1 MSDAAVTTSSP
12 PTERGTSKGSG
23 TRAGAG
29 TPGRPGVSRSRSL
42 LRHGSLCLFMIVMI
56 YPLIWMAVSSF
67 KPGHLVL
74 SEPGLIPS
82 EMTLD
87 NFRDGWNSLNRPFSV
102 FFVNSFIVTIGSII
116 GNLFSCSL
124 AAYALARLQFK
135 ARKLYFGITLASIM
149 LPIHV
154 LIIPQYIFFSQLG
167 WVNTYFPLLIPKIL
181 ATDAFFVFLMVQF
194 IRTIP
199 RDLDRAAWIDGAGPF
214 LTFWYVI
221 LPLMRPALVT
231 TTIFTFIWTWNDF
244 FTPLIYLT
252 SVDMYTVP
260 VALSSMVDAEAQQ
273 GIGMLFAM
281 SMLSLIPVLFFF
293 VFAQRYLIRGIATTG
308 LK

>member
-1 MSDAAVTTSSP
+1 MATMLAESRARRASRPPSSSHVVRRRRNAVF
-12 PTERGTSKGSG
+12 KH
-23 TRAGAG
+23 AGLW
-29 TPGRPGVSRSRSL
+29 V
-42 LRHGSLCLFMIVMI
+42 FMIAMI
-56 YPLIWMAVSSF
+56 YPLIWMGVSSF
-67 KPGHLVL
+67 KPGNLVL

-82 EMTLD
+82 EVTLE
-87 NFRDGWNSLNRPFSV
+87 NFTEGWNVLNRPFSV
-102 FFVNSFIVTIGSII
+102 FFVNSLIVTVGSIV

-135 ARKLYFGITLASIM
+135 ARKVYFAITLASVM
-149 LPIHV
+149 LPMHV
-154 LIIPQYIFFSQLG
+154 LVIPQYIFFSELG
-167 WVNTYFPLLIPKIL
+167 WVNTYFPLLIPKFL

-214 LTFWYVI
+214 LTFWHVI

-260 VALSSMVDAEAQQ
+260 VALSSMVDSETQS

-281 SMLSLIPVLFFF
+281 SLLSLIPVMLFF